1 MILSEPA
8 PSQGDLHFRV
18 LNFPVRINPFF
29 WVITLIFGLQSD
41 SRPASVFIW
50 MVAVLVS
57 ILIHELGHAIFQRR
71 FGGNPKIILYGMG
84 GLAICGDCDRS
95 TRSQILIS
103 LAGPVAGFVFACF
116 LAAIIAFSGRQLGF
130 YWDLSAIPFE
140 FSRAASTGFFGGI
153 FVWEPFTAEKLNLF
167 LSNLFFINILWGAVN
182 LLPVYPLDG
191 GHVAREL
198 CVLGNPRQGIILS
211 LKISIV
217 AAIAMAVVGIG
228 WESLFMA
235 VMFGYLAYSSYQIL
249 KAYEAQSW

>member
-18 LNFPVRINPFF
+18 LNFPVRIHPLF
-29 WVITLIFGLQSD
+29 WVITLIIGMQSD

-50 MVAVLVS
+50 MLAVSVS
-57 ILIHELGHAIFQRR
+57 ILIHEMGHAILQRR
-71 FGGNPKIILYGMG
+71 FGGNPKIVLYGMG

-103 LAGPVAGFVFACF
+103 LAGPFAGFLFAILIG
-116 LAAIIAFSGRQLGF
+116 LAVALAGHKLGI
-130 YWDLSAIPFE
+130 YWDPTEIPFQA
-140 FSRAASTGFFGGI
+140 SGDAASSFFGGI
-153 FVWEPFTAEKLNLF
+153 LVWEPFSSKQLNL
-167 LSNLFFINILWGAVN
+167 LLRQLFFINILWGAVN
-182 LLPVYPLDG
+182 LLPIYPLDG
-191 GHVAREL
+191 GQVAREL
-198 CVLGNPRQGIILS
+198 CLLGNPRQGIILS
-211 LKISIV
+211 LRISII

-228 WESLFMA
+228 WKSLFLV